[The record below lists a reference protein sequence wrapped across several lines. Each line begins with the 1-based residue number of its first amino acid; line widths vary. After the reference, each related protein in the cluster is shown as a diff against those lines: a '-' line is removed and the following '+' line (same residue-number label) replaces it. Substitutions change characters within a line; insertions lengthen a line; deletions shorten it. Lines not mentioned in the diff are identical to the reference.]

1 MDNKKNDF
9 LATLVKNPD
18 LTLTDLKTAGI
29 TPDNTALLSKE
40 EYKGITGVQE
50 AFKGDD
56 GKFDEKKF
64 NTFYDNARI
73 LYSNYAND
81 EFLDGQYAA
90 FGHVTK
96 GLEVLDKIACVRT
109 DRNDARLTKVIINS
123 IKAVDEEDVEF
134 EKLPQ
139 R

>member
-18 LTLTDLKTAGI
+18 LTLTDLKIAGI

-81 EFLDGQYAA
+81 EFLENLPS
-90 FGHVTK
+90 K
-96 GLEVLDKIACVRT
+96 
-109 DRNDARLTKVIINS
+109 LTYS
-123 IKAVDEEDVEF
+123 EDE
-134 EKLPQ
+134 
-139 R
+139 

>member
-40 EYKGITGVQE
+40 EYKGIAGVQE

-81 EFLDGQYAA
+81 EFLENLPP
-90 FGHVTK
+90 K
-96 GLEVLDKIACVRT
+96 
-109 DRNDARLTKVIINS
+109 LTYS
-123 IKAVDEEDVEF
+123 EDE
-134 EKLPQ
+134 
-139 R
+139 

>member
-29 TPDNTALLSKE
+29 TPDNTTLLSKE

-50 AFKGDD
+50 AFKRED

-73 LYSNYAND
+73 LYNNYAND
-81 EFLDGQYAA
+81 SFLENLPS
-90 FGHVTK
+90 K
-96 GLEVLDKIACVRT
+96 
-109 DRNDARLTKVIINS
+109 LTYS
-123 IKAVDEEDVEF
+123 EDE
-134 EKLPQ
+134 
-139 R
+139 

>member
-40 EYKGITGVQE
+40 EYKSIAGVQE
-50 AFKGDD
+50 AFKGED

-73 LYSNYAND
+73 LYNNYAND
-81 EFLDGQYAA
+81 EFLENLPS
-90 FGHVTK
+90 K
-96 GLEVLDKIACVRT
+96 
-109 DRNDARLTKVIINS
+109 LTYS
-123 IKAVDEEDVEF
+123 EDE
-134 EKLPQ
+134 
-139 R
+139 